1 MNPTALAQKVGRAG
15 GIAAAKLGVPHAL
28 FRPRSA
34 FSPLAAANRIAQL
47 PASFTPKDMRY
58 RTAPSYGHGLYFGVF
73 DASRT
78 QAGDYL
84 VGPTGTW
91 FIAAQQ
97 PLLPVLCVLANRTLT
112 LGRPAAPDAAGSNG
126 YGGVSLGAAT
136 VLGTS
141 WPASVMSNGGGQEG
155 MLPSDATVP
164 YWSRAA
170 AGACRSRCA
179 PPISSPTISAAPS
192 SSPPPR

>member
-1 MNPTALAQKVGRAG
+1 R
-15 GIAAAKLGVPHAL
+15 
-28 FRPRSA
+28 
-34 FSPLAAANRIAQL
+34 
-47 PASFTPKDMRY
+47 DMRY
-58 RTAPSYGHGLYFGVF
+58 RTAPSYGHGLYFGLF
-73 DASRT
+73 DASQT

-112 LGRPAAPDAAGSNG
+112 LGRPSAPNAAGGND

-136 VLGTS
+136 VLGAS
-141 WPASVMSNGGGQEG
+141 WPASVMSNGGGAEG

-164 YWSRAA
+164 YWGVLLPALPFALRTADLVTDDL
-170 AGACRSRCA
+170 GR
-179 PPISSPTISAAPS
+179 TFVVSAAEAS
-192 SSPPPR
+192 ALGWRLTVAEAAT